1 MIYNNDTKRWESPYW
16 HPTMTTDTVIFG
28 FDGEKLDLLLIKR
41 GIEPYKDMWALPGGF
56 LK

>member
-1 MIYNNDTKRWESPYW
+1 MKFNKDTQKWKSPYW

-41 GIEPYKDMWALPGGF
+41 GVEPFKDMWHYLAAS
-56 LK
+56 